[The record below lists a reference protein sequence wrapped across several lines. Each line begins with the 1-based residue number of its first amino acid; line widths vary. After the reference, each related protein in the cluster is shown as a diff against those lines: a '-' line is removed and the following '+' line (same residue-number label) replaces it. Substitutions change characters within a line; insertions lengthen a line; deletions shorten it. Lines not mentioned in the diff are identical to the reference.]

1 MSTLQTSS
9 MDQQP
14 KTRQP
19 GQPLSP
25 GPVLLAGL
33 LLMVGAA
40 LASLCFGAASFTPG
54 QLLAALMGRGED
66 AALRILLYVRLP
78 RTLAT
83 LLAGSALAV
92 AGVVIQG
99 VLGNPLASPG
109 VIGVNAGAGFAVALV
124 CALVP
129 SGARLMAPAAFAGA
143 LGAVLLVYGIGHATG
158 ASRSTVILA
167 GVAVSGILSAGID
180 AVVTLV
186 PDALP
191 GSSLFRIGGVAGVT
205 MTAIFPQGY
214 LMLGALLG
222 VFLLRCELDLL
233 ALGAETA
240 QSLGLRVPL
249 CRFVLLVLA
258 ALLAGS
264 AVSFSGLLGFVG
276 LLVPHIS
283 RRLVGTQ
290 SLVLLP
296 CATVLGAAFLTGC
309 DLLARL
315 LFAPF
320 ELPVGLVLSLLGGPF
335 FLWLLLRQKR
345 RVRHD

>member
-9 MDQQP
+9 MESRVKGQAL
-14 KTRQP
+14 RP
-19 GQPLSP
+19 GR
-25 GPVLLAGL
+25 VLGAGL
-33 LLMVGAA
+33 LLMTGAA
-40 LASLCFGAASFTPG
+40 LASLCFGAASFSPT

-66 AALRILLYVRLP
+66 AAWRILLHVRLP

-83 LLAGSALAV
+83 LLAGSSLAV

-124 CALVP
+124 CALAP
-129 SGARLMAPAAFAGA
+129 AGARLLAPAAFAGA
-143 LGAVLLVYGIGHATG
+143 LGAVLLVYGIGQATG

-167 GVAVSGILSAGID
+167 GVAVSGTLSAGID

-191 GSSLFRIGGVAGVT
+191 GSNLFRIGGVAGVT
-205 MTAIFPQGY
+205 MAAIFPQGY

-233 ALGAETA
+233 ALGEETA
-240 QSLGLRVPL
+240 KSLGLRVEL
-249 CRFVLLVLA
+249 CRFGLLGLA

-264 AVSFSGLLGFVG
+264 AVSFAGLLGFVG
-276 LLVPHIS
+276 LLVPHMA
-283 RRLVGTQ
+283 RRLVGSR
-290 SLVLLP
+290 SLTLLP
-296 CATVLGAAFLTGC
+296 CAMMLGAAFLTGC
-309 DLLARL
+309 DLAARL

-320 ELPVGLVLSLLGGPF
+320 EIPVGLVLSLLGGPF